1 MATDAETVR
10 DELKVRLRVTT
21 QSISDANSY
30 LVQNYVQKTLNYALK
45 RRLTTGTLTET
56 TGTTLYYTTTSIAA
70 DCLKVVSLYQ
80 AATSRTIPKL
90 DSWRQFWHFDRN
102 WMYSTVAA
110 GTTTVLGSIY
120 AWAHI
125 GHNMIATYPGA
136 SGTMVAVYLQDT
148 TTLNSSDDA
157 YYLDDKDMDLVYDL
171 NEIVWHLHL
180 RNFPEVKSKVEAF
193 TKTIAPYVGGE

>member
-30 LVQNYVQKTLNYALK
+30 LVQNYIQKTLNYALE
-45 RRLTTGTLTET
+45 RRLTTGTLTEA

-70 DCLKVVSLYQ
+70 DCLKVVAMHE
-80 AATSRTIPKL
+80 AASCRTVMEI
-90 DSWRQFWHFDRN
+90 DWTDFWHYNRK
-102 WMYSTVAA
+102 WVGSTTGTA
-110 GTTTVLGSIY
+110 GRVE
-120 AWAHI
+120 AWSHI
-125 GHNMIATYPGA
+125 GHNMVAIFPASSGA
-136 SGTMVAVYLQDT
+136 ISCVYLQDT

-157 YYLDDKDMDLVYDL
+157 YYLDDKDIDLVYDL

-180 RNFPEVKSKVEAF
+180 RNFPEVKAKVEAF
-193 TKTIAPYVGGE
+193 AKTIAPYVGGE

>member
-30 LVQNYVQKTLNYALK
+30 LVQNYIQKTLNYALE
-45 RRLTTGTLTET
+45 RRLTTGTLTEA

-70 DCLKVVSLYQ
+70 DCLKVVAMHE
-80 AATSRTIPKL
+80 AASCRTVMEI
-90 DSWRQFWHFDRN
+90 DWTDFWHYNRK
-102 WMYSTVAA
+102 WVGSTTGTA
-110 GTTTVLGSIY
+110 GRVE
-120 AWAHI
+120 AWSHI
-125 GHNMIATYPGA
+125 GHNMVAIFPASSGA
-136 SGTMVAVYLQDT
+136 ISCVYLQDT

-157 YYLDDKDMDLVYDL
+157 YYLDDKDIDLVYDL

-193 TKTIAPYVGGE
+193 AKTIAPYVGGE

>member
-30 LVQNYVQKTLNYALK
+30 LVQNYIQKTLNYALE
-45 RRLTTGTLTET
+45 RRLTTGTLTEA

-70 DCLKVVSLYQ
+70 DCLKVVAMHE
-80 AATSRTIPKL
+80 AASCRTVMQI
-90 DSWRQFWHFDRN
+90 DWTDFWHYNRK
-102 WMYSTVAA
+102 WVGSTTGTA
-110 GTTTVLGSIY
+110 GRVE
-120 AWAHI
+120 AWSHI
-125 GHNMIATYPGA
+125 GHNMVAIFPASSGA
-136 SGTMVAVYLQDT
+136 ISCVYLQDT

-157 YYLDDKDMDLVYDL
+157 YYLDDKDIDLVYDL

-180 RNFPEVKSKVEAF
+180 RNFPEVKAKVEAF
-193 TKTIAPYVGGE
+193 AKTIAPYVGGE